1 MKITNLVSKEVM
13 KDRYLKNGESL
24 DEQIERIVTAVSEG
38 EKLDNDKKYY
48 HDKFKYILD
57 NRYFVP
63 AGRVISG
70 AGLNKKLTLSNCF
83 TLNFVPDS
91 MEGIFTYVKYGAL
104 THKTGGKLYNPIL
117 PPNPVNL

>member
-38 EKLDNDKKYY
+38 ENSDDNKKYY

-104 THKTGGKLYNPIL
+104 THKTGGKLI
-117 PPNPVNL
+117 